1 MFDFNDVKK
10 EINTNINDIFT
21 DISLDLL
28 DINPCE
34 LFYKLYGIPI
44 ICKKIEEIENFY
56 YIDNVWDTEAYS
68 YVNSDICNIPLTIL
82 DTTLIDHK
90 NKFNAL
96 YNKDVNNLVMYKKIL
111 NYLAENAGYIPN
123 ISPICIYK
131 NNYFTIFNVG
141 EIYPCS
147 NYYIML
153 NKDKIKKDKKTLN
166 TLFNLY
172 NNNAKCDYNK
182 IIKLLPNVLDYKLY
196 INSITNLYKEPIKK
210 YFDNQ
215 LLSYGNIRFYKDIDN
230 NKAYFIY
237 DLYSIHNACKF
248 NDLMYNEFFGLLLLP
263 SDAMHKI
270 IDNIKSD
277 NYTYTTEIN
286 VHKLNIHIT
295 SNLKEVPDY
304 IKIYYSYNYKT
315 RDKKS
320 KLRAIVIDL

>member
-10 EINTNINDIFT
+10 EINTNDNGVFNE
-21 DISLDLL
+21 ISLDLL
-28 DINPCE
+28 DINPCK
-34 LFYKLYGIPI
+34 LFYSLYDIPI
-44 ICKKIEEIENFY
+44 IGKKIEEVENFY

-82 DTTLIDHK
+82 DNTLIDPK
-90 NKFNAL
+90 NKVNTL
-96 YNKDVNNLVMYKKIL
+96 YNKAVDNLVIYKKIL
-111 NYLAENAGYIPN
+111 NYLAENTEYIQN
-123 ISPICIYK
+123 FNPICIYK
-131 NNYFTIFNVG
+131 NNYFTIFKVD

-153 NKDKIKKDKKTLN
+153 SKDEIKKDKRN
-166 TLFNLY
+166 IDNLFNLY
-172 NNNAKCDYNK
+172 NNNVKCDYNK
-182 IIKLLPNVLDYKLY
+182 IIKILPKALDYKLY
-196 INSITNLYKEPIKK
+196 INGITNLYKEPIKK

-248 NDLMYNEFFGLLLLP
+248 NDSMYNEFFGLLLLP

-286 VHKLNIHIT
+286 EHKLNIHIT

-304 IKIYYSYNYKT
+304 IKIYFKYNYKT
-315 RDKKS
+315 RDKKN
-320 KLRAIVIDL
+320 KLRAIVVDL

>member
-10 EINTNINDIFT
+10 EINTNSNDIFT

-34 LFYKLYGIPI
+34 LFYKLYGLPI
-44 ICKKIEEIENFY
+44 IGKKIEEIENFY

-82 DTTLIDHK
+82 DTTLIDPK
-90 NKFNAL
+90 NKFNTL
-96 YNKDVNNLVMYKKIL
+96 YKNVDNLVMYKKIL
-111 NYLAENAGYIPN
+111 SYLTENAGYIPN
-123 ISPICIYK
+123 FSPICIYK

-153 NKDKIKKDKKTLN
+153 NKDEIKKDKKILN

-172 NNNAKCDYNK
+172 NNNTKCEYNK
-182 IIKLLPNVLDYKLY
+182 IIKILPKVLDYKLY
-196 INSITNLYKEPIKK
+196 INDITNLYKGHVKM

-237 DLYSIHNACKF
+237 DLYSIRNACKF
-248 NDLMYNEFFGLLLLP
+248 NDSMYNEFMRLLSLP
-263 SDAMHKI
+263 NDTKYRI

-277 NYTYTTEIN
+277 NYTYTTKIN
-286 VHKLNIHIT
+286 KYKLNIHIT

-304 IKIYYSYNYKT
+304 IKIYFKYNYKT
-315 RDKKS
+315 RDKKN
-320 KLRAIVIDL
+320 KLRAIVVDL

>member
-10 EINTNINDIFT
+10 EINTNSNDIFT

-44 ICKKIEEIENFY
+44 ICKKIEENEDFY

-82 DTTLIDHK
+82 DTTLIDPK
-90 NKFNAL
+90 NKFNTL
-96 YNKDVNNLVMYKKIL
+96 YNKAVDNLDIYKKIL
-111 NYLAENAGYIPN
+111 NYLAENTGYIPN
-123 ISPICIYK
+123 FNPICIYK
-131 NNYFTIFNVG
+131 NNYFTIFKVD

-153 NKDKIKKDKKTLN
+153 NKDEIKKDKKTLN

-182 IIKLLPNVLDYKLY
+182 IIKLLPKVLDYKLY
-196 INSITNLYKEPIKK
+196 IKGITNLYKEPIKK

-215 LLSYGNIRFYKDIDN
+215 ILKDGNIRFYKDIDN